1 MVQFPSGAHQ
11 SLLEISERD
20 FCCMYYALAHPCN
33 TFVQNAME
41 MGKIRTKEEYENTVG
56 KGLDNTIYKKRY
68 QFEVDDLTY
77 AVDIFEGELEGLAYL
92 EIEFESEKLAN
103 SFETP
108 DWIIKDVT
116 NDRRFKNQELAQ
128 FGMPKIN

>member
-41 MGKIRTKEEYENTVG
+41 MGKIRTKEEYENAAIRSFSMAGMWALVQ
-56 KGLDNTIYKKRY
+56 KY
-68 QFEVDDLTY
+68 VSDLHLCLSTKTRLSMDRGINLSI
-77 AVDIFEGELEGLAYL
+77 V
-92 EIEFESEKLAN
+92 S
-103 SFETP
+103 
-108 DWIIKDVT
+108 IK
-116 NDRRFKNQELAQ
+116 
-128 FGMPKIN
+128 